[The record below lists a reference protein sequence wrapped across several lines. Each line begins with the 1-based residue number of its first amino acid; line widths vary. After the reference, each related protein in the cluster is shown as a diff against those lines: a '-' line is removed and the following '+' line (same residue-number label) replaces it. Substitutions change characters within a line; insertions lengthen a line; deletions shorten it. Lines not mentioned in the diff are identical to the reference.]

1 MNIARKVAVA
11 VLTATLS
18 VGLVGIAAP
27 AHAEMGWWRT
37 AR

>member
-1 MNIARKVAVA
+1 MNIARKIAVA

-27 AHAEMGWWRT
+27 AHAEYGWFRSG
-37 AR
+37 R